1 MNLRRKAEAELRH
14 DALRIFS
21 KALEAADAANAVQRH
36 FARSEGYLQAGGLS
50 FDLQNYDRISLVAIG
65 KAAVA
70 MARAVEDVMSGKLDR
85 ELVVTKYG
93 HANKSLRT
101 CIPIEAGH
109 PVPDE
114 AGEKAARSIQ
124 ELVCPLEARDLL
136 ILAVSGGAS
145 ALLPAPAFPVTLA
158 AKQQTTELLLKAG
171 ANIRQ
176 LNAVRKHLSF
186 LKGGRLAALAY
197 PATVVSLLLSDVIG
211 DAMDVIGSGPTAP
224 DSSTFADALTVLE
237 HFELLD
243 KVPEVVR
250 ARLEMGAAGLIEET
264 PKASAPVFRNVHNIV
279 VGSNRLALEAAAREA
294 RELGYQTLI
303 LCSSLEGETRGI
315 ASSQAEMLREIAASG
330 RPISTPAC
338 ILSGG
343 ETTVRVRGA
352 GKGGR
357 NQEFALAAGQGIAG
371 LDNAAVLSVGTDGTD
386 GPTDA
391 AGAIATGSTAARAQ
405 ELGLS
410 VAGYLA
416 NNDSYSFFEKLGDLV
431 RTGPTG
437 TNVMDIHM
445 MLAG

>member
-1 MNLRRKAEAELRH
+1 MNVGRTAEAKLRR
-14 DALRIFS
+14 DALRILS
-21 KALEAADAANAVQRH
+21 KALEAADAANAVRRH
-36 FARSEGYLQAGGLS
+36 FSQVDGYLQADELR
-50 FDLQNYDRISLVAIG
+50 FDLEEYDRIFLVTIG
-65 KAAVA
+65 KAAVPMGLA
-70 MARAVEDVMSGKLDR
+70 IEDVMGDDLDR
-85 ELVVTKYG
+85 ELAVTKYAHG
-93 HANKSLRT
+93 SNSLRKCT
-101 CIPIEAGH
+101 PIEAGH

-114 AGEKAARSIQ
+114 AGEKAAQILES
-124 ELVCPLEARDLL
+124 LVRRLDARDFL
-136 ILAVSGGAS
+136 IVAISGGAS

-176 LNAVRKHLSF
+176 LNAVRKHLSY

-211 DAMDVIGSGPTAP
+211 DAVDVIGSGPTAP
-224 DSSTFADALTVLE
+224 DSSTFADALTVLKQ
-237 HFELLD
+237 FELLD
-243 KVPEVVR
+243 QVPELVR
-250 ARLEMGAAGLIEET
+250 ERLERGAVGLIEET
-264 PKASAPVFRNVHNIV
+264 PKPGDPVFRNVHNIV
-279 VGSNRLALEAAAREA
+279 VGSNRLALDAAEREA
-294 RELGYQTLI
+294 RALGYRTLI
-303 LCSSLEGETRGI
+303 LSSNLEGETCEI
-315 ASSQAEMLREIAASG
+315 ASSQAQMLREIAASG
-330 RPISTPAC
+330 HPIPAPAC

-343 ETTVRVRGA
+343 ETTVTVRGA

-357 NQEFALAAGQGIAG
+357 NQEFALAATPGIEG
-371 LDNAAVLSVGTDGTD
+371 LDSVAVLSAGTDGTD

-437 TNVMDIHM
+437 TNVMDIHVL
-445 MLAG
+445 LAG